1 MNAVFGCIISDYILI
16 KSRWH
21 SFNENAAL
29 CPHHH
34 YYLCDGYTPAW
45 YCTYK
50 HCYSRQGLI
59 HMGARA
65 ALLIGDVPI
74 LGYICS
80 WHRDIFE
87 KLMLTKN
94 LQPILI
100 PQYGLPAI
108 WDCVEKVQPI
118 KSEALLSDNSSN
130 IVKNQ
135 QRYDDRPSYEMPT
148 KTYTDHSN
156 YPSVDNGINTSKIH
170 LTLRTQQNGNSTEH
184 DSSRKS
190 HRAQC

>member
-1 MNAVFGCIISDYILI
+1 
-16 KSRWH
+16 
-21 SFNENAAL
+21 
-29 CPHHH
+29 
-34 YYLCDGYTPAW
+34 
-45 YCTYK
+45 
-50 HCYSRQGLI
+50 
-59 HMGARA
+59 
-65 ALLIGDVPI
+65 
-74 LGYICS
+74 
-80 WHRDIFE
+80 
-87 KLMLTKN
+87 MLTKN

-156 YPSVDNGINTSKIH
+156 YPSVDVF
-170 LTLRTQQNGNSTEH
+170 
-184 DSSRKS
+184 
-190 HRAQC
+190 C